1 MKTHH
6 SYITPTVS
14 VVSFRVE
21 EAFQSFIKLSHTP
34 MDNDAYNAQNQQ
46 NWSEGGS
53 LFGSAND
60 WDN

>member
-1 MKTHH
+1 
-6 SYITPTVS
+6 
-14 VVSFRVE
+14 
-21 EAFQSFIKLSHTP
+21 